1 MKKLRMTLAASMLLF
16 LTAIV
21 LQSCLD
27 DWDYDK
33 YDTLFAVGTVKVIE
47 GKDYYFSLD
56 EGKNYIPV
64 TQPMFTTMP

>member
-27 DWDYDK
+27 DWDDK

-47 GKDYYFSLD
+47 GKDYYFSL
-56 EGKNYIPV
+56 EKAVNYIPV